1 MKLTGRR
8 KSSNVEDRRGS
19 GASKGIVGGGIGA
32 LIIGV
37 LFMLFSGGGSGSGGI
52 DLGSILGGGG
62 SGAGIDL
69 GSILGGGSSSTSN
82 SNEPYVGSQRE
93 EDLKEVTEQILA
105 STEDVWTRRFKSMG
119 KTYKAPTLVFYTGST
134 QTGCGLG
141 QAAMGPFYCSA
152 DENVYIDLSFFMEMQ
167 QTLGIEEATFTYA
180 YVLAHEVGHH
190 VQHLLGD
197 LDKAHQ
203 QMARLGK
210 AEGNRVSVQIELQA
224 DFYAGVWGHD
234 EQKLFNSL
242 EKGDLEKALDAALKI
257 GDDYLQKKA
266 QGRADE
272 RTFTHGT
279 SVQRQRWFKRGFQ
292 TGDLS
297 QGNTFSVPYNQ
308 L

>member
-1 MKLTGRR
+1 
-8 KSSNVEDRRGS
+8 
-19 GASKGIVGGGIGA
+19 
-32 LIIGV
+32 
-37 LFMLFSGGGSGSGGI
+37 
-52 DLGSILGGGG
+52 
-62 SGAGIDL
+62 
-69 GSILGGGSSSTSN
+69 
-82 SNEPYVGSQRE
+82 
-93 EDLKEVTEQILA
+93 
-105 STEDVWTRRFKSMG
+105 
-119 KTYKAPTLVFYTGST
+119 
-134 QTGCGLG
+134 
-141 QAAMGPFYCSA
+141 
-152 DENVYIDLSFFMEMQ
+152 MEMQ

-197 LDKAHQ
+197 LDRAHQ

>member
-8 KSSNVEDRRGS
+8 QSSNVEDRRGGS
-19 GASKGIVGGGIGA
+19 TSKGILGGGIGA
-32 LIIGV
+32 IIIGV
-37 LFMLFSGGGSGSGGI
+37 LFMLFSGGGNGSGI
-52 DLGSILGGGG
+52 DLGSILQGGNG
-62 SGAGIDL
+62 SGIDL
-69 GSILGGGSSSTSN
+69 GSILQGGGSSSN
-82 SNEPYVGSQRE
+82 DSNEPYVGSQRE
-93 EDLKEVTEQILA
+93 EELKVATEQILA
-105 STEDVWTRRFKSMG
+105 STEDVWTKKFKEMG
-119 KTYKAPTLVFYTGST
+119 KNYKAPTLVFYTGST
-134 QTGCGLG
+134 QTGCGTG

-180 YVLAHEVGHH
+180 YVIAHEVGHH

-197 LDKAHQ
+197 LDRAHQ
-203 QMARLGK
+203 QMARLGTTE
-210 AEGNRVSVQIELQA
+210 ANRVSVQIELQA
-224 DFYAGVWGHD
+224 DYYAGVWGHD

-257 GDDYLQKKA
+257 GDDYLQKKS

-279 SVQRQRWFKRGFQ
+279 SAQRQRWFKRGFQ
-292 TGDLS
+292 SGDLS
-297 QGNTFSVPYNQ
+297 QGNTFAVSYNQ